1 MKQAIAGVTPAEE
14 KECTTMS
21 VYPSAVAYPTG
32 TFLGKAYS
40 IRWPDLYIF
49 RLGNLIALASI
60 PHALF
65 LYFCRI
71 APAIGLKYTL
81 TNRRVVVIKGIKGI
95 EDKSIELDRFDAIE
109 VEVKPGQE
117 WFHAGDLVFK
127 LGGTET
133 FRLVG
138 VSRPETFRVTCMHA
152 HRAYTGVKKALAQ
165 ERAAAAT

>member
-1 MKQAIAGVTPAEE
+1 MKQAIAGVTPAEV
-14 KECTTMS
+14 KECTTMTVWPS
-21 VYPSAVAYPTG
+21 VVAYPTG
-32 TFLGKAYS
+32 TFLGKLYS

-60 PHALF
+60 PHALL

-71 APAIGLKYTL
+71 FPAIGLKYTL

-127 LGGTET
+127 MGGTET

-138 VSRPETFRVTCMHA
+138 VSRPEAFRAICMHA

-165 ERAAAAT
+165 ELAAAAT